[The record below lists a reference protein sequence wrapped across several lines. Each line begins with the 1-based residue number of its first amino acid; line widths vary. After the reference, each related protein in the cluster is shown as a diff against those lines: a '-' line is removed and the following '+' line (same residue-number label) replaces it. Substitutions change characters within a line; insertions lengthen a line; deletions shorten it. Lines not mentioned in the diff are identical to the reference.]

1 MQVLNSTPW
10 AHMLVQCSSLD
21 SRHTKRSVQVTATE
35 ASARGG
41 GDVAIHQGRTEKTVQ
56 KDSNGFKQHL
66 WRPLLRC
73 TLVARPRKDLLPSC
87 RFGISKQAPTK
98 FTRRLWRRCLTNLK
112 RKYLQ
117 APERLYL
124 SGQILDDH
132 LKPHLEVS
140 FSSTCGNT
148 VLSQYNCL
156 IATCAEAEPRLHEA
170 SWPL

>member
-1 MQVLNSTPW
+1 MT
-10 AHMLVQCSSLD
+10 
-21 SRHTKRSVQVTATE
+21 
-35 ASARGG
+35 
-41 GDVAIHQGRTEKTVQ
+41 
-56 KDSNGFKQHL
+56 
-66 WRPLLRC
+66 
-73 TLVARPRKDLLPSC
+73 
-87 RFGISKQAPTK
+87 SKQRW
-98 FTRRLWRRCLTNLK
+98 TRPSTGLQNDFKIIQKGSKRLK
-112 RKYLQ
+112 RIQTASLAASVTMHLGCKTKERSTTKLQIRNLQTGSHKVHQAFVAQVPYKLEKKYLQ